1 MSWNRNRFDTCSYA
15 YQLAE
20 TIGPGV
26 YQLTRPDNQ
35 AIPVLPKDPRFI
47 AQSSGVSISK
57 NTSLIDIDSELIGIS
72 RNLSDCPD
80 RKYMPDGNASFHC
93 GAQTGKVRGNT
104 NSNTMREGFSN
115 GFSNGCRPG
124 DKLCVDNSQ
133 VLNFADNS
141 LWTEDTRLSNSACTN
156 RGVGINRFQ
165 WLPMDPQERVLHEF
179 DYQINTKI
187 LSKDN
192 HRACLPNPQN
202 QYVVYPVPNNTPI
215 CETIVQSCV
224 ANTSPPSVSW
234 RSESIIAQY

>member
-80 RKYMPDGNASFHC
+80 RKYMPDGNANVHC

-124 DKLCVDNSQ
+124 DKLCVDNSA

-156 RGVGINRFQ
+156 RGVGINRFL
-165 WLPMDPQERVLHEF
+165 WLPMDPQERVLPEF
-179 DYQINTKI
+179 DYQIDTKI
-187 LSKDN
+187 LSKDV
-192 HRACLPNPQN
+192 HRPCIKSPMD
-202 QYVVYPVPNNTPI
+202 QYVVYPVPNNMPI
-215 CETIVQSCV
+215 CETI
-224 ANTSPPSVSW
+224 SPVCQVPTMPSSVSW
-234 RSESIIAQY
+234 QTESNIMNY

>member
-1 MSWNRNRFDTCSYA
+1 MSWNRNRADVCSYS

-35 AIPVLPKDPRFI
+35 SIPVLPKDPRYI

-80 RKYMPDGNASFHC
+80 RKYMPDANASFHC
-93 GAQTGKVRGNT
+93 GAQTGKVR
-104 NSNTMREGFSN
+104 
-115 GFSNGCRPG
+115 NGCRPG

-133 VLNFADNS
+133 VLNFNDNG
-141 LWTEDTRLSNSACTN
+141 LFTEDTRLSNPSCTL
-156 RGVGINRFQ
+156 RGTGWNTWA
-165 WLPMDPQERVLHEF
+165 WLPANPQDRVLPEF

-187 LSKDN
+187 LSKDT
-192 HRACLPNPQN
+192 HRPCIPTPIG
-202 QYVVYPVPNNTPI
+202 QYIVYPQPNDAPI
-215 CETIVQSCV
+215 CETIVPTARV
-224 ANTSPPSVSW
+224 FTSPPSVSW
-234 RSESIIAQY
+234 QRENLISLY

>member
-1 MSWNRNRFDTCSYA
+1 MSFTKNCYDVCSYK

-93 GAQTGKVRGNT
+93 SAQTGKVR
-104 NSNTMREGFSN
+104 
-115 GFSNGCRPG
+115 NGCRPG
-124 DKLCVDNSQ
+124 DKLCVDNSA
-133 VLNFADNS
+133 VLNFEDNS
-141 LWTEDTRLSNSACTN
+141 LWTEDTKLSNPPCTL
-156 RGVGINRFQ
+156 RGTGWNWPFQ
-165 WLPMDPQERVLHEF
+165 WLPINPQDRILHEF

-187 LSKDN
+187 LSKDS
-192 HRACLPNPQN
+192 HRPCLPNPLN
-202 QYVVYPVPNNTPI
+202 QYNAYPTPNNTPI
-215 CETIVQSCV
+215 CETIVPVQQV
-224 ANTSPPSVSW
+224 PTLPPSVSW
-234 RSESIIAQY
+234 QRENLVSLY

>member
-1 MSWNRNRFDTCSYA
+1 MSFTNSRYDVCSYK

-20 TIGPGV
+20 TIGPGI

-35 AIPVLPKDPRFI
+35 SIPVLPKDPRYI

-80 RKYMPDGNASFHC
+80 RKYMPDANASFHC

-104 NSNTMREGFSN
+104 MREGFSN
-115 GFSNGCRPG
+115 GFNNGCRPG

-133 VLNFADNS
+133 VINFADNGLYS
-141 LWTEDTRLSNSACTN
+141 EDTKLSNPPSTL
-156 RGVGINRFQ
+156 RGTGWNWPFQ
-165 WLPMDPQERVLHEF
+165 WLPIDPQTRVLPEF

-192 HRACLPNPQN
+192 HRPCIQTPQN
-202 QYVVYPVPNNTPI
+202 QYIVYPVPNNTPI
-215 CETIVQSCV
+215 CETILPVCQV
-224 ANTSPPSVSW
+224 PTLPPSVSW
-234 RSESIIAQY
+234 QRENIISMY

>member
-1 MSWNRNRFDTCSYA
+1 MALTNSRYDVCSYK

-35 AIPVLPKDPRFI
+35 SIPVLPKDPRYI
-47 AQSSGVSISK
+47 SQSSGVSISK

-80 RKYMPDGNASFHC
+80 RKYMPDANASFHC
-93 GAQTGKVRGNT
+93 GAQTGKVR
-104 NSNTMREGFSN
+104 
-115 GFSNGCRPG
+115 NGCRPG

-133 VLNFADNS
+133 VLNFNDNG
-141 LWTEDTRLSNSACTN
+141 LYTEDTRLSNPSCTLRGTGWN
-156 RGVGINRFQ
+156 RWEN
-165 WLPMDPQERVLHEF
+165 LPANPQERVLHEF

-192 HRACLPNPQN
+192 HRPCLPTPIG
-202 QYVVYPVPNNTPI
+202 QYIVYPRPNDTPI
-215 CETIVQSCV
+215 CETIIPV
-224 ANTSPPSVSW
+224 AKVSTYPPSISW
-234 RSESIIAQY
+234 QRENLIAMY

>member
-1 MSWNRNRFDTCSYA
+1 MAYTRSPYDTCSYA

-47 AQSSGVSISK
+47 AQSSGASISK
-57 NTSLIDIDSELIGIS
+57 NTALIDIDSELIGIG

-93 GAQTGKVRGNT
+93 GAQTGKVR
-104 NSNTMREGFSN
+104 
-115 GFSNGCRPG
+115 NGCRPG

-133 VLNFADNS
+133 VLNFADNGLYS
-141 LWTEDTRLSNSACTN
+141 EDTKLSNPPSTL
-156 RGVGINRFQ
+156 RGTGWNWPFQ
-165 WLPMDPQERVLHEF
+165 WLPIDPQSRILHEF

-187 LSKDN
+187 LSKDA
-192 HRACLPNPQN
+192 HRVCLPNPMN
-202 QYVVYPVPNNTPI
+202 QYVVYPTPGNQAI
-215 CETIVQSCV
+215 CETIVPVQQV
-224 ANTSPPSVSW
+224 PTLPPSVSW
-234 RSESIIAQY
+234 QTESNIINY

>member
-1 MSWNRNRFDTCSYA
+1 MALTNSRYDVCSYK

-35 AIPVLPKDPRFI
+35 SIPVLPKDPRYI

-80 RKYMPDGNASFHC
+80 RKYMPDANASFHC
-93 GAQTGKVRGNT
+93 GAQTGKVR
-104 NSNTMREGFSN
+104 
-115 GFSNGCRPG
+115 NGCRPG

-133 VLNFADNS
+133 VLNFNDNG
-141 LWTEDTRLSNSACTN
+141 LFTEDTRLSNPSCTLRGTGWN
-156 RGVGINRFQ
+156 R
-165 WLPMDPQERVLHEF
+165 WEALPANPQERVLHEF

-192 HRACLPNPQN
+192 HRPCIPNPIG
-202 QYVVYPVPNNTPI
+202 QYIVYPQPNDTPI
-215 CETIVQSCV
+215 CETIIPV
-224 ANTSPPSVSW
+224 AKVPTYPPSISW
-234 RSESIIAQY
+234 KRENLISLY

>member
-1 MSWNRNRFDTCSYA
+1 MAYTRSPYDVCSYK

-80 RKYMPDGNASFHC
+80 RKYMPDGNVNVHC
-93 GAQTGKVRGNT
+93 SANTGRI
-104 NSNTMREGFSN
+104 R
-115 GFSNGCRPG
+115 NGCRPG

-141 LWTEDTRLSNSACTN
+141 LWTEDTRLSNPPCTL
-156 RGVGINRFQ
+156 RGTGFGGRFD

-202 QYVVYPVPNNTPI
+202 QYVVYPKPSDQAI
-215 CETIVQSCV
+215 CETIIQTCT

>member
-1 MSWNRNRFDTCSYA
+1 MSWNRSNFDVCSYK

-26 YQLTRPDNQ
+26 YQLVRPDNQ
-35 AIPVLPKDPRFI
+35 SIPVLPKDPRFI

-93 GAQTGKVRGNT
+93 GAQTGKVR
-104 NSNTMREGFSN
+104 
-115 GFSNGCRPG
+115 NGCRPG
-124 DKLCVDNSQ
+124 DKVCVDNSN

-141 LWTEDTRLSNSACTN
+141 LYTEDTRLSNPPCTLRGTGTN
-156 RGVGINRFQ
+156 RWQFLNS
-165 WLPMDPQERVLHEF
+165 DPQERVTIEF

-187 LSKDN
+187 LSKDT
-192 HRACLPNPQN
+192 HRPCLANPID
-202 QYVVYPVPNNTPI
+202 QYNVYPKPNNVPI
-215 CETIVQSCV
+215 CETIVPVCT
-224 ANTSPPSVSW
+224 APTMPPSVSW
-234 RSESIIAQY
+234 QRENLISLY